1 MMMITN
7 YITLVAR
14 SGEQEITAVWLINAK
29 LLSTCLRIRFCKLVE
44 TDFLHGPCEEKIRC
58 FGYICVYI
66 YINTFQQV

>member
-7 YITLVAR
+7 YVILVAR

-44 TDFLHGPCEEKIRC
+44 TDFVRGSCEEKNKC
-58 FGYICVYI
+58 FGYIYI
-66 YINTFQQV
+66 YTFQQV